1 MAFVPVGVQ
10 LSSDG
15 FFIGEELRPHA
26 ALKLYPHLLLLGAIL
41 FVKRLAT
48 LRPAQGAHDWH
59 RSRSV
64 YNMGGFIPVSRRNL
78 HGRMAFAHGRTADRK
93 RERQTATIHPA
104 RDANP
109 FIQRRSEL

>member
-26 ALKLYPHLLLLGAIL
+26 ALKLYPDLLLLNTIL

-48 LRPAQGAHDWH
+48 LRPAQSTHDWH
-59 RSRSV
+59 RPRNV
-64 YNMGGFIPVSRRNL
+64 YNMDGFIPISRRNL
-78 HGRMAFAHGRTADRK
+78 HDRISFARYRNPDQK
-93 RERQTATIHPA
+93 WNLQTG
-104 RDANP
+104 
-109 FIQRRSEL
+109 